1 MNNTQKWLLG
11 IGIVGVLCIGACGVA
26 FLVLRQA
33 GTQLGQ
39 SIKSD
44 PTGVAQ
50 VGSRIADFDLPPGY
64 VQGSG
69 MSILMYDFVMYQP
82 AENSDGMAIVLMQFR
97 TGTAYSTEQMQKA
110 MQQQS
115 GRGSV
120 SMKVVSTY
128 QTPIRGQASTVVI
141 QDSSTTDQTGFVLR
155 ELMTSFQGKGGFVM
169 LMMSG
174 PKDTWDQNTADQ
186 FIASIR

>member
-1 MNNTQKWLLG
+1 MNNTQKWLIG
-11 IGIVGVLCIGACGVA
+11 IGIVGVLCVSACAVA
-26 FLVLRQA
+26 FFVVRQA

-39 SIKSD
+39 SIKTDS
-44 PTGVAQ
+44 TGVAQ
-50 VGSRIADFDLPPGY
+50 VGSRIAGFDLPPGY

-82 AENSDGMAIVLMQFR
+82 ADNSDGMAIVLMQFR

-110 MQQQS
+110 LQQQS
-115 GRGSV
+115 GRGGV

-128 QTPIRGQASTVVI
+128 QTTIRGQQSTVVI
-141 QDSSTTDQTGFVLR
+141 QDSTNGQMGFVLR
-155 ELMTSFQGKGGFVM
+155 ELMTSFQGKGGLVM